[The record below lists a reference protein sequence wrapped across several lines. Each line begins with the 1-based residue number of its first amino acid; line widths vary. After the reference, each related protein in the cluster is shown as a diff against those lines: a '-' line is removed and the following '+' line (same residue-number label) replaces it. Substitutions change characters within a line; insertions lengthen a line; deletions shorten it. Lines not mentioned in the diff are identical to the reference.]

1 MTDNGAK
8 NPRDLTV
15 VNNWWRAANYLS
27 VGQIYLLDNARL
39 ERPLTVDDTKPRL
52 LGHFGTTP
60 ALNLV
65 WAHFNRLIIER
76 DLNVVYIAGPGHGG
90 PGVVANTWLDGTYSE
105 LFSAITRDGDGMQ
118 KLFRQFSFPGGIPS
132 HAAPETPG
140 SINEGGELG
149 YSLVHAYGAALDNP
163 DLLLATVIGDG
174 EAETATLAT
183 SWHLNKFLNPK
194 TDGAVLP
201 ILNLNGYKIANP
213 TILARIPEDE
223 LMTLMRGYG
232 YSPILVS
239 GGFDDEDH
247 MAVHARFADALESAL
262 DKIAAI
268 QKSAREDGNEDRPAW
283 PMIILKTPK
292 GWTGPKFVD
301 GLPVENTWR
310 AHQVPIASVRDK
322 PEHLQ
327 QLQEW
332 MESYKAGELFAADGA
347 PIAALDANKPAG
359 AARMSANPHAN
370 GGLLEKALI
379 LPSIDSHA
387 VDVAKSRGVVIEP
400 TRVLGGWLRD
410 LISANPTNFRIF
422 GPDETASNRLD
433 DVYEVTAK
441 EWQGSTLPV
450 DEHLAHEGRV
460 IEALSENLM
469 QGLLEGYTL
478 TGRHGLFNSYEAF
491 IHIVD
496 AMFNQHAKWL
506 ESAAEV
512 PWRRPVPSFNYLLS
526 SHVWRQD
533 HNGFSHQDPGFLDHV
548 VNKQASIVRIYLPAD
563 ANQLLVTAEHI
574 FGTHD
579 HVNVV
584 VAGKQ
589 PTPTFLSLEEAR
601 EHGQRGLGVWDWAGT
616 EVEGEEPDVVV
627 ACAGDVPTIEAM
639 AAVQILKTEIPG
651 LKIRFVNVVDLM
663 RLQDSTEHPHGL
675 DSADFDA
682 IFTVDKPVIFAF
694 HGYPSLVH
702 RLTYRRSNAD
712 RLHVRGF
719 KERGTTTT
727 PFDMLMLND
736 LDRFRLV
743 MDVIRRVPSLGTKY
757 ASFSQRMDDE
767 RMSHREYTRAHGE
780 DPDDVSTTQGLPFKS
795 SDIRVDA
802 TGDDN
807 QKL

>member
-1 MTDNGAK
+1 MATSEQ
-8 NPRDLTV
+8 NPRDLSV
-15 VNNWWRAANYLS
+15 VNDWWRAANYLS

-65 WAHFNRLIIER
+65 WAHFNRLIIQR

-90 PGVVANTWLDGTYSE
+90 PGIVANAWLDGTYSE
-105 LFSAITRDGDGMQ
+105 LFSNITLDGAGMQ

-163 DLLLATVIGDG
+163 DLILATVIGDG

-183 SWHLNKFLNPK
+183 SWHLNKFLNAK
-194 TDGAVLP
+194 SDGAVLP

-213 TILARIPEDE
+213 TILARIPDDE
-223 LMTLMRGYG
+223 LMMLMRGYG
-232 YSPILVS
+232 YAPIWVE
-239 GGFDDEDH
+239 GGFDDEEH
-247 MAVHARFADALESAL
+247 VAVHARFADALEKAL
-262 DKIAAI
+262 DDIATI
-268 QKSAREDGNEDRPAW
+268 QKSAREDGNEVRPTW

-322 PEHLQ
+322 PEHLH

-332 MESYKAGELFAADGA
+332 MESYKAGELFDAVGA
-347 PIAALDANKPAG
+347 PIAALDANRPKG
-359 AARMSANPHAN
+359 ERRMSANPNAN
-370 GGLLEKALI
+370 GGLLTKALEF
-379 LPSIDSHA
+379 PSLEARA
-387 VDVAKSRGVVIEP
+387 VDVSKDRGVVVEP
-400 TRVLGGWLRD
+400 TRILGLWLRD
-410 LISANPTNFRIF
+410 LIAANPSNFRIF

-433 DVYEVTAK
+433 DVYDVTAK
-441 EWQGSTLPV
+441 QWQGEVLAV

-469 QGLLEGYTL
+469 QGLLEGYLL

-512 PWRRPVPSFNYLLS
+512 PWRRPIPSFNYLLS

-548 VNKQASIVRIYLPAD
+548 VNKRASVVRVYLPAD

-579 HVNVV
+579 YVNVI

-589 PTPTFLSLEEAR
+589 PSPTFLSLDEAR
-601 EHGQRGLGVWDWAGT
+601 EHGTRGLGVWDWAGT
-616 EVEGEEPDVVV
+616 EVEGQEPDLVV
-627 ACAGDVPTIEAM
+627 ASAGDVPTVEAM
-639 AAVQILKTEIPG
+639 AAVQILKNEIPE
-651 LKIRFVNVVDLM
+651 LKMRFVNVVDLM

-675 DSADFDA
+675 TSDEFDA
-682 IFTVDKPVIFAF
+682 IFTADKPVIFAF

-702 RLTYRRSNAD
+702 RLTYRRTAPE
-712 RLHVRGF
+712 RFHVRGF
-719 KERGTTTT
+719 NERGTTTT
-727 PFDMLMLND
+727 PFDMLMLNG
-736 LDRFRLV
+736 LDRFQLV

-757 ASFSQRMDDE
+757 AAFSQRMDDE
-767 RMSHREYTRAHGE
+767 QMSHRAYTRAHGE
-780 DPDDVSTTQGLPFKS
+780 DPADVATTEGLPFKATNV
-795 SDIRVDA
+795 RTDA
-802 TGDDN
+802 TGSDN
-807 QKL
+807 TKV